1 MVTFTETVICG
12 CMQKTLSMQPVYRMG
27 KRSTQASL
35 LQRQLYKFKVMY
47 FFASLN
53 VSSNVAKSWCPLLC
67 VGFRPGDIVFF
78 LVTNILHIYA
88 CMATIFWVKSSE
100 EATKSSTVE
109 LGVTVEY
116 WWLVQETLLYF
127 INVINS
133 FTQPFSLVDGIH
145 QSKLFGNIGNMT
157 QVSRECR
164 KFQPYSAIR
173 RFSLLFFKRWTHSDH
188 WTSLLSFTNQSR
200 MSLLLSVSWHS
211 VSWHSILELSLG
223 DHFLSL
229 NTQIFAEIENWVE
242 NEDLQEAV
250 N

>member
-35 LQRQLYKFKVMY
+35 LQRHLYKFKVMY
-47 FFASLN
+47 FFASN
-53 VSSNVAKSWCPLLC
+53 VSRNVAKSWCPLLC

-109 LGVTVEY
+109 LGVTVEC

-145 QSKLFGNIGNMT
+145 QSTLFRNIGNMT
-157 QVSRECR
+157 QVSRV
-164 KFQPYSAIR
+164 
-173 RFSLLFFKRWTHSDH
+173 KR
-188 WTSLLSFTNQSR
+188 
-200 MSLLLSVSWHS
+200 V
-211 VSWHSILELSLG
+211 
-223 DHFLSL
+223 
-229 NTQIFAEIENWVE
+229 
-242 NEDLQEAV
+242 
-250 N
+250 

>member
-35 LQRQLYKFKVMY
+35 LQRHLYKFQVMY
-47 FFASLN
+47 FFTSN

-67 VGFRPGDIVFF
+67 VGCRPGDIVFF

-88 CMATIFWVKSSE
+88 CMVTIVWVKSNE
-100 EATKSSTVE
+100 EATRSSTVE
-109 LGVTVEY
+109 LGVTVEC

-145 QSKLFGNIGNMT
+145 RWKLFRNIGNMT
-157 QVSRECR
+157 QVSRECW

-173 RFSLLFFKRWTHSDH
+173 VKILLTVLQKMDSFRSLDFIVTD
-188 WTSLLSFTNQSR
+188 QSR
-200 MSLLLSVSWHS
+200 MSLLLSVSCHS
-211 VSWHSILELSLG
+211 VSWHPILELSLG
-223 DHFLSL
+223 DYFLSL

>member
-35 LQRQLYKFKVMY
+35 LQRHLYKFKVMY
-47 FFASLN
+47 FFTSN

-67 VGFRPGDIVFF
+67 VGFRPEDIVFF
-78 LVTNILHIYA
+78 LVTNILHIHA
-88 CMATIFWVKSSE
+88 CMATIVWVKSSK
-100 EATKSSTVE
+100 EATRSSTVE
-109 LGVTVEY
+109 LGVTVEC

-145 QSKLFGNIGNMT
+145 RWKLFRNTGNMT
-157 QVSRECR
+157 QVSRECW

-173 RFSLLFFKRWTHSDH
+173 MKILLTVLQKMDSFRSLDFIVTD
-188 WTSLLSFTNQSR
+188 QSR
-200 MSLLLSVSWHS
+200 MSLLLSVSCHS

-223 DHFLSL
+223 DYFLSL

>member
-1 MVTFTETVICG
+1 MMVTFTETVICG
-12 CMQKTLSMQPVYRMG
+12 CMQRTLPMQPVYTMG

-35 LQRQLYKFKVMY
+35 LQRHLYKFKVMY
-47 FFASLN
+47 FFTSN

-88 CMATIFWVKSSE
+88 CMVTIFWVKSSE
-100 EATKSSTVE
+100 EATRSSTVE
-109 LGVTVEY
+109 LGVTVEC
-116 WWLVQETLLYF
+116 WWRVQETLLYF

-145 QSKLFGNIGNMT
+145 QWKLFRNIGNMT

-164 KFQPYSAIR
+164 KFQPYSAITVKI
-173 RFSLLFFKRWTHSDH
+173 LLTVLQKMDSFR
-188 WTSLLSFTNQSR
+188 SFTNQLR
-200 MSLLLSVSWHS
+200 MSLLLSVSWHL
-211 VSWHSILELSLG
+211 VSWHSILG
-223 DHFLSL
+223 DYFLFL

>member
-12 CMQKTLSMQPVYRMG
+12 CTQKTLSMQPVYRMC

-35 LQRQLYKFKVMY
+35 LQRHLYKFKVMY
-47 FFASLN
+47 FFTSN

-88 CMATIFWVKSSE
+88 CMATIVWVKSSK
-100 EATKSSTVE
+100 EATRSSTVE
-109 LGVTVEY
+109 LGVTVEC

-145 QSKLFGNIGNMT
+145 RWKLFRNTGNMT
-157 QVSRECR
+157 QVNTECR
-164 KFQPYSAIR
+164 KFQPYSAISVKILLTVLQNMDSFR
-173 RFSLLFFKRWTHSDH
+173 SLDLEINQVRVYCFLFHD
-188 WTSLLSFTNQSR
+188 
-200 MSLLLSVSWHS
+200 
-211 VSWHSILELSLG
+211 
-223 DHFLSL
+223 
-229 NTQIFAEIENWVE
+229 TQLFNWVLVTTSCFWIL
-242 NEDLQEAV
+242 NFLQKSRIELRIKTCKRLLI
-250 N
+250 NLFLNGTT